1 MPLFN
6 EIFVFYFFHAFIK
19 FNNMHTSLALRNGQ
33 SYNSLLDRKHA
44 TIHGDCSEDY
54 VINEYTIAYCM
65 LMVTCSLDATLAAKR
80 EKMALFD
87 KNVRLL
93 KKMYGQAVGGSNWRR
108 ELAEVLTKWHDT
120 FKHVNKTRKDPTAGM
135 HLSTAQVEEDDARL
149 P

>member
-19 FNNMHTSLALRNGQ
+19 FNNMHTSLVIRNGQ
-33 SYNSLLDRKHA
+33 SYNSLLERKHA
-44 TIHGDCSEDY
+44 TIHNDCSEDY

-80 EKMALFD
+80 EKMALFY
-87 KNVRLL
+87 KNLRLL
-93 KKMYGQAVGGSNWRR
+93 KKMDGQAMGGRNWRR

-120 FKHVNKTRKDPTAGM
+120 FKLMSTRRGATRRQA
-135 HLSTAQVEEDDARL
+135 
-149 P
+149 